1 MSDHDDRLA
10 RLEAKVDE
18 LARRVDQL
26 GSGGA
31 AAGTVSD
38 FDAENDTNRF
48 PPKSEF

>member
-10 RLEAKVDE
+10 RLEEKVDQ

-26 GSGGA
+26 GSG
-31 AAGTVSD
+31 AGSTSE

-48 PPKSEF
+48 PPTSEF